1 MKRRN
6 ALANGALGVLGALGA
21 ALAVPPAWSQAWNDP
36 VLTLFRYIDID
47 SGAAV
52 AEMLRAG
59 QDPNVR
65 NDKGQRPLH
74 WALMQESAKSVKA
87 LLAEPRTD
95 VEAVN
100 DNDERPLMIAALRGR
115 LDWAQALVAR
125 GAAIDPQ
132 RGERRWSALHYAGSG
147 PDNGVAK
154 WLVEQGAELDARSTN
169 GTTPL
174 MMALGYGS
182 LDTAVML
189 LARGANWN
197 ARNDLG
203 FSPWDFGRR
212 AGKAEAMRR
221 LGLREPDT
229 VSAKP

>member
-1 MKRRN
+1 M
-6 ALANGALGVLGALGA
+6 APGIGLAQG
-21 ALAVPPAWSQAWNDP
+21 WNDP
-36 VLTLFRYIDID
+36 VLTLFRYIEID

-52 AEMLRAG
+52 AELLKKG

-74 WALMQESAKSVKA
+74 WALMQEAGKSVQA
-87 LLAEPRTD
+87 LLSEPRTD
-95 VEAVN
+95 VEALN
-100 DNDERPLMIAALRGR
+100 DSEERPLMIAALRGR

-125 GAAIDPQ
+125 GAQIEPQ
-132 RGERRWSALHYAGSG
+132 RGQRRWSALHYACSG
-147 PDNGVAK
+147 PDKGVAA
-154 WLVEQGAELDARSTN
+154 WLLDQGAELEALSSN

-182 LDTAVML
+182 LDTAEL
-189 LARGANWN
+189 LLKRGANWN

-203 FSPWDFGRR
+203 LSPWDFARR
-212 AGKAEAMRR
+212 TGKADAVRR
-221 LGLREPDT
+221 MGLQEPDK